1 MTNSWTTPARPG
13 EPLADRYA
21 HRSGT
26 LRGTVRHRLVDR
38 ALAEHLPAAPPQRVL
53 DVGGGTGVQAR
64 LLAERGHHVTVL
76 DPDATMLA
84 RARAS
89 WLPYASDAPGSVAFC
104 RGFGEQAPLLV
115 GTGWD
120 AVLCHGVLMYLEDP
134 APLLHALAQ
143 CPRPGGIVSVLAY
156 QADALA
162 IRRGL
167 TRDWSG
173 VLRALHDPVED
184 NSIGTVSRGVD
195 RATVLR
201 ILAEHRI
208 DLLQWYGVRVFTDHL
223 EDECAG
229 DDLDEVLQ
237 AEWEAG
243 RIDPYRR
250 VARHFHLIT
259 RAGQDREATDPRPPA
274 P

>member
-1 MTNSWTTPARPG
+1 MMNTWTTPDRPG

-21 HRSGT
+21 RRSST
-26 LRGTVRHRLVDR
+26 LRGAVRHQLVDR
-38 ALAEHLPAAPPQRVL
+38 ALAEHLPDGRPQQIL

-64 LLAERGHHVTVL
+64 MLAGRGHHVTVL
-76 DPDATMLA
+76 DPDEAMLA
-84 RARAS
+84 RARSS
-89 WLPYASDAPGSVAFC
+89 WLPHANDAPGSITFR
-104 RGFGEQAPLLV
+104 RGFGEQAPQLV

-134 APLLHALAQ
+134 APLLRVLAQ
-143 CPRPGGIVSVLAY
+143 CLRPGGIISVLAY

-167 TRDWSG
+167 ARDWSG
-173 VLRALHDPVED
+173 ALQALHSPVED

-195 RATVLR
+195 RAMVLR
-201 ILAEHRI
+201 IFAEH
-208 DLLQWYGVRVFTDHL
+208 DLELLQWYGVRVFTDHL
-223 EDECAG
+223 EDESSG
-229 DDLDEVLQ
+229 DDFAQVLQ

-250 VARHFHLIT
+250 VARHFHLIS
-259 RAGQDREATDPRPPA
+259 RAGQVRTAT
-274 P
+274 

>member
-1 MTNSWTTPARPG
+1 MMNFWTTPDRPG

-26 LRGTVRHRLVDR
+26 LRGAVRHRLVDR
-38 ALAEHLPAAPPQRVL
+38 ALAEHLPAARPQRVL

-64 LLAERGHHVTVL
+64 MLAGRGHHVTVL
-76 DPDATMLA
+76 DPDEAMLA
-84 RARAS
+84 RARTS
-89 WLPYASDAPGSVAFC
+89 WSPHAHDAPGSVTFC
-104 RGFGEQAPLLV
+104 RGFGEQAPQLV

-134 APLLHALAQ
+134 APLLRVLAQ
-143 CPRPGGIVSVLAY
+143 CLRPGGIISVLAY

-167 TRDWSG
+167 TRDWG
-173 VLRALHDPVED
+173 GALQALHSPVED

-195 RATVLR
+195 RAMVLR
-201 ILAEHRI
+201 IFAEHHL

-229 DDLDEVLQ
+229 DDFDQVVQ
-237 AEWEAG
+237 AEWEVG
-243 RIDPYRR
+243 RIDPYRGI
-250 VARHFHLIT
+250 ARHFHLIS
-259 RAGQDREATDPRPPA
+259 RAGRIRTAT
-274 P
+274 